1 MVVLGRLDLGESRLE
16 VASSEM
22 MVGSCE
28 VVGAVAFVGACCAG
42 LVHANRMMAMH

>member
-1 MVVLGRLDLGESRLE
+1 VVVLGRLDLGESRLE
-16 VASSEM
+16 DSSSEM

-28 VVGAVAFVGACCAG
+28 VVVTVVFVGACCAG